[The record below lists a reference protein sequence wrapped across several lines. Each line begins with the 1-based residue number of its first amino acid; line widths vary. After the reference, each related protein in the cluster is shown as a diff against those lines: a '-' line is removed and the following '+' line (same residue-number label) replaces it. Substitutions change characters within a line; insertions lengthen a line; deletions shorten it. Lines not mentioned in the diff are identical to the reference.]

1 MKKQHSRHL
10 ISKKMWVTIMAW
22 SAVVGALLLVVLL
35 TVLFL
40 GGIGEKGD
48 GLEDKGTATNIQ
60 EENHQSTADA
70 TGNGTESETAGLSV
84 ENVEVT
90 SPTDEAQIL
99 PHLAEMYAQNPDL
112 AGWIK
117 IEDTVV
123 DYPVMYTS
131 ENGEKYIYADFQG
144 KFNVAGLPFIE
155 DDCCMDPESDNLI
168 IYGHNMKNGSM
179 FASLMKYQ
187 KETYWEE
194 HPTIL
199 FSTLHEEREYE
210 IVSAFYDKV
219 YYQHEKCFKFYQFID
234 ARDEAHFNEATDY
247 YYEHALYDT
256 GVTAEYGDRLI
267 TLVTCA
273 YHIENGR
280 FVVVAREK
288 KTSP

>member
-1 MKKQHSRHL
+1 MKKLKSILH
-10 ISKKMWVTIMAW
+10 ISKKKWTAILAW
-22 SAVVGALLLVVLL
+22 SAVACALLLVLVLI
-35 TVLFL
+35 VMMFRR
-40 GGIGEKGD
+40 IGDNGEGPEETSRSVTD
-48 GLEDKGTATNIQ
+48 VIESNTPEDATA
-60 EENHQSTADA
+60 EETETADMS
-70 TGNGTESETAGLSV
+70 GEILGDTES
-84 ENVEVT
+84 
-90 SPTDEAQIL
+90 TDEAEIL
-99 PHLAEMYAQNPDL
+99 PHLAKMYAQNPDL

-123 DYPVMYTS
+123 DYPVMYTP
-131 ENGEKYIYADFQG
+131 EDGEKYIYADFQG

-155 DDCCMDPESDNLI
+155 DDCRMDPESDNLI

-187 KETYWEE
+187 KETYWKE
-194 HPTIL
+194 HPTLL

-219 YYQHEKCFKFYQFID
+219 YYQHETCFKFYQFIN
-234 ARDEAHFNEATDY
+234 ARDEAHFEEAMDY

-288 KTSP
+288 KVSP